1 MRENSRQHP
10 QKPPM
15 AWMIFVVAVLLSSGM
30 VQHAAAQKE
39 ADGRMMLQMAQQLE
53 MGGRLDQA
61 AELYARVAR
70 SREYQKD
77 LRPYLSAKRC
87 WQQLKTLDAW
97 KALILELQTHHRD
110 LQFETDLAEI
120 EYLAGETNSA
130 IKRWRDVAVNNPVN
144 ERAYL
149 LVGTAFLEYQLYS
162 DAQWLYERG
171 RKSFKDADKFFFEL
185 VRVYQAQGEY
195 HKMCQEY
202 VTFLRKNPNQLGF
215 VQGQL
220 LALTSDEAVFNPVVR
235 ALEEYLKNDKTFTA
249 AGHRIL
255 AALHTQKRQYREAL
269 DHYAALERQL
279 IEQSKTEFGQ
289 YYITFATV
297 AMNDGAYAE
306 AREALERILT
316 QKETGHPMR
325 TRAAFAKAQI
335 LEKEKKYDLAIAAY
349 ESFIADYPQW
359 PEMLEVLTRLATLYF
374 DITFAIDKA
383 ESTYLRILKQQP
395 LPLNFRLMAEQKLA
409 ECQIARGAWEAAQH
423 HLSRLKQDAP
433 ATSPYRQQ
441 ADLMLAELDF
451 YRGHAHA
458 AMEKLGRQINASD
471 KKNSAAVD
479 TVQNNILEL
488 YFFLRENQQDS
499 AGLAVI
505 GSVKWLQKQ
514 RQYAAAYDTLYL
526 LAQRRKNTPLHEEA
540 SFLQIALLRQM
551 SRYEEAL
558 SVCQSL
564 VQEPF
569 LGRADLALLTLAEVY
584 EDMADSY
591 QAQQIYESF
600 LEKYPQSIYIEQV
613 RVRVRKLDKRL
624 L

>member
-1 MRENSRQHP
+1 
-10 QKPPM
+10 M
-15 AWMIFVVAVLLSSGM
+15 AWMIFAVAVLLNSGM
-30 VQHAAAQKE
+30 VPRAAAQKD
-39 ADGRMMLQMAQQLE
+39 ADGRMLLQMAQQLE

-61 AELYARVAR
+61 AELYARAAR

-77 LRPYLSAKRC
+77 LHAYLGAKRC
-87 WQQLKTLDAW
+87 WQQLKTLDPW
-97 KALILELQTHHRD
+97 KSLILDLQTQHRD

-120 EYLAGETNSA
+120 EYLAGEQESA
-130 IKRWRDVAVNNPVN
+130 ARRWRDVAVNNPVN

-149 LVGTAFLEYQLYS
+149 LVGAAFLEYQLYN

-185 VRVYQAQGEY
+185 VHVYQAQGEY
-195 HKMCQEY
+195 QKMCQEY
-202 VTFLRKNPNQLGF
+202 VTFLRKNPAQIGF
-215 VQGQL
+215 VQAQL
-220 LALTSDEAVFNPVVR
+220 LSLTSEEAVFNPVVR
-235 ALEEYLKNDKTFTA
+235 ALEEFLKSDKSFTA

-279 IEQSKTEFGQ
+279 IEQSNAEFGQ

-306 AREALERILT
+306 AREALERVIT
-316 QKETGHPMR
+316 QKESDQPMR

-335 LEKEKKYDLAIAAY
+335 LEKEKKYDLAIDAY

-359 PEMLEVLTRLATLYF
+359 PDMLEVLTRLATLYF

-409 ECQIARGAWEAAQH
+409 ECQIARGDWVAAQH
-423 HLSRLKQDAP
+423 YLSRLKQDAP
-433 ATSPYRQQ
+433 AASPYRQQ
-441 ADLMLAELDF
+441 SDLMLAELEF
-451 YRGHAHA
+451 YRGHANT
-458 AMEKLGRQINASD
+458 AMEKLGQQINLSD
-471 KKNSAAVD
+471 IKNSAAID
-479 TVQNNILEL
+479 TVKNNILEL

-499 AGLAVI
+499 AGLAII
-505 GSVKWLQKQ
+505 GRVKWLQKQ

-526 LAQRRKNTPLHEEA
+526 WAQQRKNTPLQEET

-551 SRYEEAL
+551 GRYEEAL
-558 SVCQSL
+558 SVCQAF

-569 LGRADLALLTLAEVY
+569 PGRADLALMTLAEVY
-584 EDMADSY
+584 EDMADSH

-613 RVRVRKLDKRL
+613 RVRIRQLEKRPL
-624 L
+624 